1 MGPTDDQAARHGP
14 RSNDA
19 SIYCS
24 QSCNLVRC
32 VLKRD
37 TLTMS
42 LEASGSLGSSL
53 ETCTMHTEK
62 LLKTVSADI
71 TRHMGNGYWAIG
83 QGKPEQWLM
92 ATQAIPVSRYCDC
105 LVHTFRRIPIPPW
118 VTHVNVKPCH
128 VKGMICLLYC
138 HEVAVNSA

>member
-24 QSCNLVRC
+24 QSCNPVQALCIETRYSYYVARGI
-32 VLKRD
+32 R
-37 TLTMS
+37 
-42 LEASGSLGSSL
+42 EFGL
-53 ETCTMHTEK
+53 ETCTIHAEE
-62 LLKTVSADI
+62 LLKTVTAHI

-83 QGKPEQWLM
+83 QAEPELWLM

-105 LVHTFRRIPIPPW
+105 LVHTFRRIPMPPW
-118 VTHVNVKPCH
+118 VTHVKPCH

-138 HEVAVNSA
+138 HRIAVNSA